1 MSKFVTLGDKAQI
14 FHDQATGITVRKGQ
28 VVELNVRQLSVP
40 HIKRALQGGHLV
52 YVQVQPKQK
61 EKPEVREPE
70 PLDGAKILAA
80 IKKKFDKGQT
90 KEKIVASLNLEKAK
104 AAAEAAEI
112 EVEENDTVET
122 ICDAILE
129 TFNENSGES
138 EE

>member
-52 YVQVQPKQK
+52 YVQPKQK
-61 EKPEVREPE
+61 EKPAVREPE
-70 PLDGAKILAA
+70 PLDGEKILAA

-90 KEKIVASLNLEKAK
+90 REKIVASLDLEKAK

-112 EVEENDTVET
+112 EVEEGDTVET

-129 TFNENSGES
+129 TFTENP
-138 EE
+138 EEEEK

>member
-52 YVQVQPKQK
+52 YVQVQKKEQKQ
-61 EKPEVREPE
+61 VREPE

-129 TFNENSGES
+129 TFNENTGES